1 MLISIIIPVYNEES
15 SIKKIL
21 LKINKVK
28 KINKEIILIDDG
40 SSDKTRFIIKNEC
53 NTLYNK
59 AIFLKKNFGKG
70 YALRKGFA
78 IAKGDIIIIQ
88 DADLEYDP
96 KDYLKLTQPII
107 SSKAEVVYGSRVLI
121 GAKRSR
127 PNSMDTTIRMFANH
141 LLTFLSNI
149 LNNQKLTDA
158 HTCYKVFKR
167 KILKSIALK
176 ENGFS
181 FCPEFTAKVSLLG
194 IKIIEVPV
202 SYYGR
207 THEEGKKI
215 FFIDG
220 LRAIWAIFKYN
231 LFSRI
236 KKYINIKIV
245 N

>member
-1 MLISIIIPVYNEES
+1 LLISIIIPVYNEES

-21 LKINKVK
+21 LKIKKVK
-28 KINKEIILIDDG
+28 KLNKEIILIDDG
-40 SSDKTRFIIKNEC
+40 SSDRTRVVITNEC
-53 NTLYNK
+53 NGLYNK
-59 AIFLKKNFGKG
+59 TIFLKKNFGKG
-70 YALRKGFA
+70 FALRKGFA
-78 IAKGDIIIIQ
+78 IAKGNIIIIQ

-96 KDYLKLTQPII
+96 KDYLKLIQPII
-107 SSKAEVVYGSRVLI
+107 SSNAEVVYGSRVLI

-127 PNSMDTTIRMFANH
+127 PDLIDTKIRMFANH
-141 LLTFLSNI
+141 FLTFLSNI

-158 HTCYKVFKR
+158 HTCYKVFKK
-167 KILKSIALK
+167 KILKNIILK
-176 ENGFS
+176 ENGFN
-181 FCPEFTAKVSLLG
+181 FCPEFTAKVSHLG

-231 LFSRI
+231 LFYKI
-236 KKYINIKIV
+236 KKYINI
-245 N
+245 

>member
-53 NTLYNK
+53 NRLYNK

-96 KDYLKLTQPII
+96 KDYLKLTHPII
-107 SSKAEVVYGSRVLI
+107 SSKAEVIYGSRVLI

-127 PNSMDTTIRMFANH
+127 PDSMDTTIRMFANH
-141 LLTFLSNI
+141 FLTFLSNI

-158 HTCYKVFKR
+158 HTCYKVFKK
-167 KILKSIALK
+167 KILRSVTLE
-176 ENGFS
+176 ENGFN
-181 FCPEFTAKVSLLG
+181 FCPEFTAKVSHLG

-202 SYYGR
+202 SYCGR

-220 LRAIWAIFKYN
+220 LKAIWAIFKYN
-231 LFSRI
+231 LFYKI
-236 KKYINIKIV
+236 KKYINI
-245 N
+245 